1 MPISETVTTD
11 GLAIHFLEAGD
22 PVDPTIVLLHGGIID
37 AAHVSWGEVIE
48 PLAAD
53 CHVVAPDL
61 LGYGRSGVDRG
72 ESTDGRT
79 VLPPGSYPVGRH
91 VDAMTRFLDELAVDT
106 FSIAGLSLGGAVGL
120 GVALRRPA
128 LVDDLLLIDS
138 YGLGRALPNG
148 RLSYALA
155 RVQLFNRVAIAL
167 FRRSRRLTKAS
178 LNGIVADLD
187 DLSEKAVDAV
197 YEEVKRPT
205 AGVAFRRFREAEVTR
220 SGYRTVYVDEL
231 PALEVPTRLLH
242 GRHDEVVP
250 LSWAERAADRIP
262 ESELVVL
269 DSCAHWPPRERPSTV
284 VEHAREVA
292 TR

>member
-1 MPISETVTTD
+1 MPISETVIAD
-11 GLAIHFLEAGD
+11 GLAIHFLETGD
-22 PVDPTIVLLHGGIID
+22 PAAPTIVLLHGGIID
-37 AAHVSWGEVIE
+37 AARVSWGEVIE

-61 LGYGRSGVDRG
+61 LGYGRSGVDSEG
-72 ESTDGRT
+72 TDGRT

-91 VDAMTRFLDELAVDT
+91 IDAMTGFLDELAVDT

-120 GVALRRPA
+120 GLALRRPA

-148 RLSYALA
+148 RLSYGLA
-155 RVQLFNRVAIAL
+155 RVQLFNRIAIAL
-167 FRRSRRLTKAS
+167 FRRSRRLTRAS
-178 LNGIVADLD
+178 LGGIVADLD
-187 DLSEKAVDAV
+187 GLSEAAVDAV
-197 YEEVKRPT
+197 YEEVQRPT
-205 AGVAFRRFREAEVTR
+205 AGVAFRRFRGAEVTR

-231 PALEVPTRLLH
+231 PELAVPTRLLH

-262 ESELVVL
+262 DGELVVL
-269 DSCAHWPPRERPSTV
+269 DSCAHWPPREVPSTV
-284 VEHAREVA
+284 VEHAREIAV
-292 TR
+292 R